1 MLEIRALDDFL
12 VSVRD
17 AERDRVTRE
26 SGGSHLLVKI
36 ELSPWLRV
44 RSFMKIT

>member
-36 ELSPWLRV
+36 ELSPW
-44 RSFMKIT
+44 